1 MEAFFAHAGVD
12 SEPLLTPLL
21 KVEPLPL
28 ALSFPVVATSNR
40 QITAIRHGVAAT
52 NAGGEIANCWLPFR
66 ARDTMLERMA
76 KGDVLLMAGPLA
88 ADRLAQATRVLL
100 RHSELPVQSHIL
112 AAPGW
117 QTHLGPLC

>member
-1 MEAFFAHAGVD
+1 MEAFFAHAGVA

-21 KVEPLPL
+21 KVEPMPL

-40 QITAIRHGVAAT
+40 PMTAIRHGTAAMPPG
-52 NAGGEIANCWLPFR
+52 AAIGSCWLPFH

-100 RHSELPVQSHIL
+100 RHSDLPVQSHIL

-117 QTHLGPLC
+117 QSHLGPLR